1 MDKTVAQKMGIKQ
14 DTRTYFQNAPGNFC
28 EIIQAPSLNVIKA
41 LEGEVDYIHLFVGS
55 VTELEKAVEDLKP
68 YLSKAGHFWVSWP
81 KSKKLET
88 DLSLAI
94 IIKMIYQ
101 AGLVESKVLSI
112 DTTWSAIKLTRPI
125 KGKVYKN
132 HFGNLNQNR

>member
-14 DTRTYFQNAPGNFC
+14 DTRTYFQNSPDNFC
-28 EIIQAPSLNVIKA
+28 EILQAPPLNVMKA
-41 LEGEVDYIHLFVGS
+41 LEGKFDYIHLFVVS
-55 VTELEKAVEDLKP
+55 ITELEKAVRDLEP
-68 YLSKAGHFWVSWP
+68 YLSETGHFWVSWP

-88 DLSLAI
+88 DLSLPI
-94 IIKMIYQ
+94 IIKLIYK

-125 KGKVYKN
+125 KNKVYKN
-132 HFGNLNQNR
+132 HFGDLNQET